1 MTSMNRVD
9 TGAVFKHP
17 VHCCFGCHEVFYFTL
32 REIAGAE
39 KLACPQCGS
48 DINLADRAY
57 ETPNHLGKRHDR
69 WGNRPAFLWISERFG
84 VLPFRL
90 MVKRGP

>member
-1 MTSMNRVD
+1 MTTMNRID

-17 VHCCFGCHEVFYFTL
+17 VHCFGCHEVFYFTL
-32 REIAGAE
+32 REIAEAE

-57 ETPNHLGKRHDR
+57 ESLIIWAKDTIAVIDQIQNSSPCRALQ
-69 WGNRPAFLWISERFG
+69 G
-84 VLPFRL
+84 V
-90 MVKRGP
+90 V